1 MSRRARM
8 ATALTGLLVLAAGC
22 ASSPPARMHRALDAS
37 MERVLR
43 TESYLRSVAG
53 ISSQP
58 ARLTR
63 GDGFIYL
70 SDVAPILRYL
80 AEVRDTTRF
89 RALRGFATDR
99 MVRRG
104 AAGYELARRY
114 REGDAFE
121 NATPYGYLWTT
132 QALAEGW
139 RLLGDTASASVLAQ
153 MAPTAVGAG
162 QNPSLMYQLSVQCG
176 DASEVV
182 RTDPAAARAVLARAK
197 KFIGTQRAAE
207 EQAALG
213 STAVDGEVDLLSCLT
228 RLGLALEDPDSAVW
242 YLDHLLDH
250 LEPMLV
256 HSGRPDAGTAADILL
271 TLRRVREAGPA
282 YSRHP

>member
-1 MSRRARM
+1 MTRRALTV
-8 ATALTGLLVLAAGC
+8 TALTALLALAHGC
-22 ASSPPARMHRALDAS
+22 ASSPPVRLRRALDAS

-63 GDGFIYL
+63 GNGFIYV

-80 AEVRDTTRF
+80 ADVRDTTRF
-89 RALRGFATDR
+89 RALRGFMTDKLL
-99 MVRRG
+99 RRG
-104 AAGYELARRY
+104 PAGYEVARRY

-121 NATPYGYLWTT
+121 RATPYGYLWTT

-153 MAPTAVGAG
+153 MAPSAVGAE
-162 QNPSLMYQLSVQCG
+162 QSPSIMYQLSVQCG

-182 RTDPAAARAVLARAK
+182 RADPAAARAVLARAK

-213 STAVDGEVDLLSCLT
+213 STAVEGEVDLLSCLT
-228 RLGLALEDPDSAVW
+228 RLGLALQDPDATVW

-250 LEPMLV
+250 IKPMLV
-256 HSGRPDAGTAADILL
+256 HSGRPDLGTSADILL

-282 YSRHP
+282 YAR

>member
-1 MSRRARM
+1 MTRRALTV
-8 ATALTGLLVLAAGC
+8 TALTGLMVLAQSC
-22 ASSPPARMHRALDAS
+22 ASSPPLRMRRALDAS

-63 GDGFIYL
+63 GDGFIYI

-80 AEVRDTTRF
+80 ADVRDTTRF
-89 RALRGFATDR
+89 RALRGFATDKL
-99 MVRRG
+99 MRRG
-104 AAGYELARRY
+104 PAGFEVARRF
-114 REGDAFE
+114 REGGAFE
-121 NATPYGYLWTT
+121 GATPYGYLWTT

-153 MAPTAVGAG
+153 LAPSSVGAG
-162 QNPSLMYQLSVQCG
+162 QNPSIMYQLSVQCG

-182 RTDPAAARAVLARAK
+182 KTDPAAARAVLARAK
-197 KFIGTQRAAE
+197 QFIGTQRAAE
-207 EQAALG
+207 KQASVR
-213 STAVDGEVDLLSCLT
+213 STAVEGEVDLLSCLT
-228 RLGLALEDPDSAVW
+228 RLGLALEDPDVTVW

-256 HSGRPDAGTAADILL
+256 HSGRPDLGTSSDILL
-271 TLRRVREAGPA
+271 TLRRVREAGPE
-282 YSRHP
+282 YSR